1 MEYPHVA
8 GFARGVSHLS
18 AVPQLS
24 SSLPRPASL
33 HAQTYLSIMKDPN
46 AVINTYLADMHA
58 VEDHILRAIGRQ
70 LNDDD
75 LQDYPDAARVVGKLQ
90 STLKQHCSALEAKVD
105 AQGGGDLQRAVK
117 DAVGGALGFVAGL
130 YDRVRDDEVSRM
142 IRDDYTATS
151 LAAVSYHMLYT
162 TALGLKDQEVA
173 SLALRHL
180 KDLTPILV
188 DLSKVVCHVVA
199 EELADEDKVFDG
211 TVGAQAVRD
220 TQEAWSGE
228 HVA

>member
-1 MEYPHVA
+1 
-8 GFARGVSHLS
+8 
-18 AVPQLS
+18 
-24 SSLPRPASL
+24 
-33 HAQTYLSIMKDPN
+33 MKDPN
-46 AVINTYLADMHA
+46 VVLNTYLADMHA
-58 VEDHILRAIGRQ
+58 VEEHILNAIERQ

-75 LQDYPDAARVVGKLQ
+75 LKDYPEATRVVNKLQ
-90 STLKQHCSALEAKVD
+90 STLKQHCSALGAKVD
-105 AQGGGDLQRAVK
+105 ARDGGDLQKAVK
-117 DAVGGALGFVAGL
+117 DAVGSALGVVAGL
-130 YDRVRDDEVSRM
+130 YDRVRDDQVSRM

-151 LAAVSYHMLYT
+151 LATVSYQMLYT
-162 TALGLKDQEVA
+162 TALGLKNQEVA

-180 KDLTPILV
+180 KELTPILV

-220 TQEAWSGE
+220 THEAWNVE